1 MTQHM
6 AGQHILSW
14 YVLPQPVM
22 IAYLRPTTGHSTTKG
37 HTRVAYCDQQVISQ
51 TDHAL
56 AARGPVVQEPANRHP
71 VSCHQ
76 AIHCPMVSQVPFIA
90 RVALVPGPG
99 MGMQQ
104 PYYGQQLQQQPGG
117 WSQPPMGGMPPPDGS
132 SLPPPLNP
140 GAPADAET
148 LKRLK
153 EELLQ
158 QKQQTAPGRFAAA
171 AAAAGGGGAGGGS
184 GGASSSAGG
193 AKKAVMRE
201 AAGRRWVDPTLA
213 EWPENDFRI
222 FVGDLG
228 NEVND
233 EALSKAFSRYPSFA
247 KAKVRGWG
255 RAGAVQRLV
264 LRAGLSLLC
273 LPDAGRLIR
282 SAQVLLLV
290 PIPTT
295 SPSVAA

>member
-1 MTQHM
+1 
-6 AGQHILSW
+6 
-14 YVLPQPVM
+14 
-22 IAYLRPTTGHSTTKG
+22 
-37 HTRVAYCDQQVISQ
+37 
-51 TDHAL
+51 
-56 AARGPVVQEPANRHP
+56 
-71 VSCHQ
+71 
-76 AIHCPMVSQVPFIA
+76 
-90 RVALVPGPG
+90 
-99 MGMQQ
+99 
-104 PYYGQQLQQQPGG
+104 
-117 WSQPPMGGMPPPDGS
+117 MGGMPPDGS

-171 AAAAGGGGAGGGS
+171 AAAAAGGGA
-184 GGASSSAGG
+184 GGASSSAAG

-201 AAGRRWVDPTLA
+201 AAGKRWVDPTMA

-247 KAKVRGWG
+247 KAKVGG
-255 RAGAVQRLV
+255 LGGGEGLV
-264 LRAGLSLLC
+264 LRVGLSLLC
-273 LPDAGRLIR
+273 LPDADCLIR
-282 SAQVLLLV
+282 SAEVMLLV
-290 PIPTT
+290 PIPSTL
-295 SPSVAA
+295 PSIPAGIGFAVPSATIKPT